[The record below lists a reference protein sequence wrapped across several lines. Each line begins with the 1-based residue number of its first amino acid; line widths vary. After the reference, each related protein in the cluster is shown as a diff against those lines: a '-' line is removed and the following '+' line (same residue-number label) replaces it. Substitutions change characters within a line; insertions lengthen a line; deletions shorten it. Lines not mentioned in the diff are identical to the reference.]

1 MYDPT
6 VARLTYR
13 ALLGRRRALIL
24 GALPLLLIAISV
36 VVRGLAG
43 ADDQTASDLLGG
55 LALATM
61 VPIIGVIAGTG
72 AIGPEIDD
80 GSVVYLLSKPIKRPT
95 IIFTKLIVAIAVT
108 MVFSAVPTLIA
119 GFILN
124 GNGQQIAV
132 AYTVAALVASI
143 AYAALFLLLG
153 TVSRHAV
160 VFGLVYA
167 LVWEALFGS
176 LVPGARTLSVQQ
188 WSLAVAQK
196 VVRRRPGDL
205 GREPDHVD
213 GAAGGRH
220 GPGHLVRRSE
230 AALADTRRRGVTCPG
245 LDGGLTPVR
254 AHWADGDVG
263 APHGSWTAGRRRGWR
278 ARGLSTRTAGGPVPG
293 PGRGRDTAPGTMPGR
308 TSSWTRTSYAPPE
321 PPSRPPVPGCSPRA
335 GAARSRSPSPGAP
348 TSRPRAGSSAR
359 PAAAGGAGASRR
371 LSDADLIGGVQFV
384 RRQSG

>member
-24 GALPLLLIAISV
+24 GALPLLLIVLSV
-36 VVRGLAG
+36 AVRGLTG
-43 ADDQTASDLLGG
+43 ADDQTAANVLGG
-55 LALATM
+55 FAIATM

-80 GSVVYLLSKPIKRPT
+80 GSVVYLLSKPLKRSA

-119 GFILN
+119 GLILN

-132 AYTVAALVASI
+132 AYTVAALVSSI
-143 AYAALFLLLG
+143 AYSALFLLLG

-188 WSLAVAQK
+188 WSLAVAHK
-196 VVRRRPGDL
+196 ITGGDL
-205 GREPDHVD
+205 VTSEVGLPTATVLLV
-213 GAAGGRH
+213 AVTVLATWYAGQKLRT
-220 GPGHLVRRSE
+220 LK
-230 AALADTRRRGVTCPG
+230 LAG
-245 LDGGLTPVR
+245 
-254 AHWADGDVG
+254 
-263 APHGSWTAGRRRGWR
+263 
-278 ARGLSTRTAGGPVPG
+278 
-293 PGRGRDTAPGTMPGR
+293 
-308 TSSWTRTSYAPPE
+308 E
-321 PPSRPPVPGCSPRA
+321 E
-335 GAARSRSPSPGAP
+335 
-348 TSRPRAGSSAR
+348 
-359 PAAAGGAGASRR
+359 
-371 LSDADLIGGVQFV
+371 
-384 RRQSG
+384 